1 MDLFSSQ
8 STQAHISR
16 LRAEIEKHNHLYY
29 VQAEPQISDSEYDR
43 LLEALIQLEKEN
55 PELVTPDSPTHR
67 VGGTVLK
74 SFPIFKH
81 KKSLLS
87 LGNTYTEG
95 ELIDFHTRV
104 VKGLGTDRFKYIVEH
119 KVDGVALSLHYE
131 NGILIHGVT
140 RGDGKQGDDITQNVR
155 TIKNIPLRLSGPL
168 ENASVEVRG
177 EVYMNTMDFKQ
188 LNAERLEAG
197 ESAFMNPRNST
208 AGTLKSQDSAVV
220 ARRPLRFMAYY
231 IDSESYRIPDS
242 DFEGMNLLAHAGF
255 EVSPYNTVCDAL
267 QDVFEFIHQ
276 WGERKHD
283 LPYEI
288 DGIVLKVDHIPSREE
303 LGFTAKNPRWA
314 ISYKYKA
321 EQAVTRIQSISYQV
335 GRTGAVTPVANLEPV
350 LLAGTIVKR
359 ASLYNADEMQRLDL
373 HVSDTVVIEKGGEII
388 PKVVSV
394 QSDQREPSATRFRFV
409 QNCPDCSSVLIRNE
423 GEASFYCPNH
433 AFCPTQIKG
442 RIEHFASRKAM
453 NIDGLGTE
461 LVDQLVSRNLIRT
474 PADLYQL
481 SKEDLVSLDRF
492 GDKSAQNL
500 LSALEQSKT
509 VPFHRVL
516 FALGIRHVGIT
527 VAEKLVHA
535 FGTIDQLQHATIEA
549 LSATPEVGD
558 IIAASVWNW
567 FHAHPEH
574 IDVIDKLKI
583 AGLQFQQNQSDMP
596 IALSDKLAGKTFLFS
611 GKFEKMSRD
620 ELRQLVVSHGGTL
633 LSAISKKLD
642 YLVAGKDM
650 GPAKQVKAEQLGL
663 NIISEDEFLSL
674 CQ

>member
-8 STQAHISR
+8 SVQAQISR

-29 VQAEPQISDSEYDR
+29 VKAEPQISDSEYDR
-43 LLEALIQLEKEN
+43 LLAELIQLEKEN
-55 PELVTPDSPTHR
+55 PQFLTSDSPTHR
-67 VGGTVLK
+67 VGGAVQK
-74 SFPIFKH
+74 SFPVFKH

-95 ELIDFHTRV
+95 ELVDFHNRV
-104 VKGLGTDRFKYIVEH
+104 VKGIGTDDFKYILEH

-131 NGILIHGVT
+131 NGVLIHGVT

-168 ENASVEVRG
+168 ENANVEVRG
-177 EVYMNTMDFKQ
+177 EVYMNTQDFKQ

-197 ESAFMNPRNST
+197 EPAFMNPRNST

-231 IDSESYRIPDS
+231 LDSETYNIPDS
-242 DFEGMNLLAHAGF
+242 DFEGMKLLQQAGF
-255 EVSPYNTVCDAL
+255 EVSPHNAL
-267 QDVFEFIHQ
+267 CVSLEEVFAFIHA
-276 WGERKHD
+276 WGERKYE

-288 DGIVLKVDHIPSREE
+288 DGIVLKVDHIPFREE
-303 LGFTAKNPRWA
+303 LGFTAKNPKWA

-321 EQAVTRIQSISYQV
+321 EQAITQIQSISYQV

-350 LLAGTIVKR
+350 LLAGTVVKR

-373 HVSDTVVIEKGGEII
+373 HEFDTVVIEKGGEII

-394 QSDQREPSATRFRFV
+394 KAETRQPLAKRFV
-409 QNCPDCSSVLIRNE
+409 FAQNCPDCGSLLIRNE
-423 GEASFYCPNH
+423 GEASYYCTNH
-433 AFCPTQIKG
+433 ELCPTQIKG

-453 NIDGLGTE
+453 NIEGLGTE
-461 LVDQLVSRNLIRT
+461 LVDQLVSRNWVRT

-481 SKEDLVSLDRF
+481 TKSDLISLERF
-492 GDKSAQNL
+492 GEKSAQNL
-500 LSALEQSKT
+500 LDGLQASTS

-527 VAEKLVHA
+527 VAEKLVLA
-535 FGTIDQLQHATIEA
+535 FGTIQHLQNADMEA
-549 LSATPEVGD
+549 LSATPEVGE
-558 IIAASVWNW
+558 IIASSVWTW
-567 FHAHPEH
+567 FHSNPEH
-574 IDVIDKLKI
+574 IEVIEKLKA
-583 AGLQFQQNQSDMP
+583 AGLQFQQNDSDKP
-596 IALSDKLAGKTFLFS
+596 ITLSDKLAGKTFLFS
-611 GKFEKMSRD
+611 GKFAKMSRD
-620 ELRQLVVSHGGTL
+620 ELRMLVVSHGGIV

-642 YLVAGKDM
+642 YLVAGEDM